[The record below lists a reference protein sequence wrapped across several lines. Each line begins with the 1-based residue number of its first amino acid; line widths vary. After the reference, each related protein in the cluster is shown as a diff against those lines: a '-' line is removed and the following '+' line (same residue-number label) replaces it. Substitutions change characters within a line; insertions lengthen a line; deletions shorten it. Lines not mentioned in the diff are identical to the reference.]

1 MLPIYLRTAAPYLQ
15 TVLDVADT
23 TLSAEEQKHI
33 STWAEYIKD
42 LSYDDI
48 ELFFDLFGIK
58 PLFTR
63 IFTISQIA
71 GLLASAWTLSRGRGT
86 LEVLSVFSTVTQISF
101 TYTLGRDTNSR
112 AVSIQFNITPPSGL
126 GPGADWQNYMKQA
139 FEFLLPARLLINDFQ
154 VGVDIGVTS
163 YLTTSIRLMHFI
175 DPA

>member
-1 MLPIYLRTAAPYLQ
+1 MLPIYLRTTAPYLQ
-15 TVLDVADT
+15 TVLDVTDV
-23 TLSAEEQKHI
+23 TLSAEEQKHV
-33 STWAEYIKD
+33 STWVDYIKD
-42 LSYDDI
+42 ISYDDI
-48 ELFFDLFGIK
+48 EPFFDLFGIK
-58 PLFTR
+58 PLFTK

-71 GLLASAWTLSRGRGT
+71 GLLANAWTLSRGRGT

-101 TYTLGRDTNSR
+101 TYTLGRDQSGR

-154 VGVDIGVTS
+154 VGIDIGATS
-163 YLTTSIRLMHFI
+163 YLVMSTRLMHFI